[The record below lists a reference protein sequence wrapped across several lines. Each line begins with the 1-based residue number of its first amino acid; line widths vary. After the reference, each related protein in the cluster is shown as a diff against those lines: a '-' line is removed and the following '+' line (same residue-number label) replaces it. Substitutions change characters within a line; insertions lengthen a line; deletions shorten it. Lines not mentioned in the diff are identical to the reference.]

1 MDMPVLNVFRMF
13 SRMGGRKLSVT
24 SDGAVPLDNM
34 LKRGVR
40 EKPDVSAQASR
51 DGNKLSILAWHYHD
65 DDLPGANADVTL
77 EFAGLPSSMKGARV
91 KRYVIDAEH
100 SNSYEVWKK
109 MGSPQKPPPQQYAEL
124 EKSGKL
130 AELSSAEQI
139 KIGESGVGSVTFKL
153 PRQAVTLLVIE
164 R

>member
-1 MDMPVLNVFRMF
+1 M
-13 SRMGGRKLSVT
+13 
-24 SDGAVPLDNM
+24 
-34 LKRGVR
+34 
-40 EKPDVSAQASR
+40 
-51 DGNKLSILAWHYHD
+51 
-65 DDLPGANADVTL
+65 
-77 EFAGLPSSMKGARV
+77 

-109 MGSPQKPPPQQYAEL
+109 MGSPQKPTPQQYAEL